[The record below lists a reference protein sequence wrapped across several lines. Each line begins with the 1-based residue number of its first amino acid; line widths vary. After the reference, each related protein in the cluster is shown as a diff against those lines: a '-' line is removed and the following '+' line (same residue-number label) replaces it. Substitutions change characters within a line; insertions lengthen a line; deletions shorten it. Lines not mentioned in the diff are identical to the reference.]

1 MSSAP
6 QSSPPSLTR
15 EIKIVNQRGL
25 HARAS
30 ARFVQLV
37 SGYDARVAVEKDGL
51 TVDGGSILDLMML
64 AATPGCCI
72 TVTATGRQAQEVI
85 AAIEDLVS
93 GRFGEDN

>member
-1 MSSAP
+1 MSGREQPAVP
-6 QSSPPSLTR
+6 TITR
-15 EIKIVNQRGL
+15 EIEIVNKRGL

-37 SGYDARVAVEKDGL
+37 SGYDAQVRVEKDGL

-72 TVTATGRQAQEVI
+72 TVTATGRQAGDVI